1 LTLTRLCLVPPPAAR
16 TELEAEVEQHYR
28 THASEASRLGSAD
41 VAAEYQSIK
50 AEVEVKTA
58 KIASECE
65 VLTAQLQVQGK
76 RWNRTWPTTY

>member
-1 LTLTRLCLVPPPAAR
+1 MCSHIPLASPLNSCAAR
-16 TELEAEVEQHYR
+16 MELESEVEQHYR

-65 VLTAQLQVQGK
+65 VLLAQLQVRGV
-76 RWNRTWPTTY
+76 WGTS